1 MRSQSF
7 LPNIGRLG
15 HNADFIT
22 AASTSKR
29 QQGVVMVCLHDTNSK
44 ALLAQII
51 QSINRM
57 PLYQMGTYEE
67 MTVCFYDTIIS
78 LVDYHLP
85 LWKIKRH
92 STDKPWIT
100 DQLRRL
106 TRCGHKASKNGQ
118 TVKMYRNKVQV
129 RRKFYDRE
137 IHNLRNSDQHEWW
150 RSIKQITGLS
160 RPSTKPLQSLA
171 SQLHD
176 SDKHELAS
184 SIKLRQ
190 QVATDLQL
198 LADDIA
204 LPPPNAIP
212 DDFVI
217 DLTTV
222 EVKMSH
228 ININK
233 APGANVLT
241 EINALTSLW
250 ILR

>member
-1 MRSQSF
+1 
-7 LPNIGRLG
+7 
-15 HNADFIT
+15 
-22 AASTSKR
+22 
-29 QQGVVMVCLHDTNSK
+29 
-44 ALLAQII
+44 
-51 QSINRM
+51 
-57 PLYQMGTYEE
+57 
-67 MTVCFYDTIIS
+67 
-78 LVDYHLP
+78 
-85 LWKIKRH
+85 
-92 STDKPWIT
+92 
-100 DQLRRL
+100 
-106 TRCGHKASKNGQ
+106 
-118 TVKMYRNKVQV
+118 MYRNKVQL
-129 RRKFYDRE
+129 RWKFYDRE

-217 DLTTV
+217 ALTTV

-241 EINALTSLW
+241 EINALTSL
-250 ILR
+250 

>member
-29 QQGVVMVCLHDTNSK
+29 QQGVAMVCLHDTNSK

-51 QSINRM
+51 QSINWM
-57 PLYQMGTYEE
+57 PLYQMGTCE
-67 MTVCFYDTIIS
+67 MMVCFYDTIIS

-85 LWKIKRH
+85 LRNIKRH

-106 TRCGHKASKNGQ
+106 THCGQKASKNGQ
-118 TVKMYRNKVQV
+118 TVKMYRNKVQL

-137 IHNLRNSDQHEWW
+137 IHNLRNSDQHEWR

-204 LPPPNAIP
+204 LPLPNAIP

-241 EINALTSLW
+241 KINAITSL
-250 ILR
+250 